1 MTLAFGAEI
10 VTRFAP
16 SPTGFLHLGHAHSAL
31 LGHRTA
37 RRAGGRFLLRI
48 EDIDRTRCKP
58 EFEAAIFDD
67 LHWLGLDWEE
77 PVRRQSDH
85 FPEYAAALQ
94 RLESNGLLYPCF
106 CSRKDIAAAAS
117 APHGGAPHEGETVIY
132 PGTCRGLDPILAA
145 ERKASG
151 APFALRLDTA
161 KAARQ
166 AGPLAFFNAEPD
178 GSNARETRAEPER
191 FGDVVLGR
199 RDAPASD
206 HPGDHPSYHLAATL
220 DDHLQGVTLVI
231 RGEDLRAATHIHRL
245 LQAVLDLATPQYR
258 HHLLL
263 TNQSGV
269 RLSKRDGAMALR
281 ALRDRGT
288 SASVVRRM
296 AGFQDA

>member
-31 LGHRTA
+31 LGHCTA
-37 RRAGGRFLLRI
+37 RESNGRFLLRI

-58 EFEAAIFDD
+58 EFERAIFDD

-85 FPEYAAALQ
+85 FADYAAALAQ
-94 RLESNGLLYPCF
+94 LESGGLLYPCF

-117 APHGGAPHEGETVIY
+117 APHEGETVIY

-145 ERKASG
+145 ERKAAG
-151 APFALRLDTA
+151 EPFALRLDTA
-161 KAARQ
+161 KAARRS
-166 AGPLAFFNAEPD
+166 GPLTFREAEPD
-178 GSNARETRAEPER
+178 GSDLREVRAEPER

-199 RDAPASD
+199 RDTPA
-206 HPGDHPSYHLAATL
+206 SYHLCATL
-220 DDHLQGVTLVI
+220 DDHLQGVALVI
-231 RGEDLRAATHIHRL
+231 RGEDLRLATHLHRL
-245 LQAVLDLATPQYR
+245 LQAVLGLASPQYR
-258 HHLLL
+258 HHVLL
-263 TNQSGV
+263 TNGSGV

-281 ALRDRGT
+281 ALRDRGI
-288 SASVVRRM
+288 SAEAVRKM

>member
-31 LGHRTA
+31 LGHRIA
-37 RRAGGRFLLRI
+37 SEAAKESGGGRFLLRI
-48 EDIDRTRCKP
+48 EDIDRSRCKP
-58 EFEAAIFDD
+58 EFEQAIFDD

-85 FPEYAAALQ
+85 FPDYAAALA
-94 RLESNGLLYPCF
+94 RLESDGLLYPCF

-117 APHGGAPHEGETVIY
+117 APHEGESVIY

-145 ERKASG
+145 EKKASG
-151 APFALRLDTA
+151 APFALRIDTA
-161 KAARQ
+161 KASGRS
-166 AGPLAFFNAEPD
+166 GPLAFLEAEPD
-178 GSNARETRAEPER
+178 GSNLREIPAEPER

-199 RDAPASD
+199 RDTPA
-206 HPGDHPSYHLAATL
+206 SYHLCASL
-220 DDHLQGVTLVI
+220 DDHLQGVSLVI
-231 RGEDLRAATHIHRL
+231 RGEDLRPATHIHRL
-245 LQAVLDLATPQYR
+245 LQAVLGLASPQYR

-263 TNQSGV
+263 TNESGV

-281 ALRDRGT
+281 ALRDRGI
-288 SASVVRRM
+288 SASAVRKM
-296 AGFQDA
+296 AGFHDA

>member
-37 RRAGGRFLLRI
+37 REAGGRFLLRI

-58 EFEAAIFDD
+58 EFEAAIVDD

-85 FPEYAAALQ
+85 FAEYAAALR
-94 RLESNGLLYPCF
+94 RLESAGLLYPCF

-117 APHGGAPHEGETVIY
+117 APHGVPSPDGVPSEGESVIY
-132 PGTCRGLDPILAA
+132 PGTCRALDPVLAA
-145 ERKASG
+145 ERRAAG
-151 APFALRLDTA
+151 APFALRLDVA
-161 KAARQ
+161 EAARR
-166 AGPLAFFNAEPD
+166 AGPLTFIDAEP
-178 GSNARETRAEPER
+178 GGANPREIRAEPER

-199 RDAPASD
+199 RDTPA
-206 HPGDHPSYHLAATL
+206 SYHLCATL
-220 DDHLQGVTLVI
+220 DDHIQGITLVI
-231 RGEDLRAATHIHRL
+231 RGEDLRPATHLHRL
-245 LQAVLDLATPQYR
+245 LQAVLGLATPQYR
-258 HHLLL
+258 HHVLL
-263 TNQSGV
+263 TNESGV

-288 SASVVRRM
+288 SANAVRKM
-296 AGFQDA
+296 AGFDDA

>member
-37 RRAGGRFLLRI
+37 REAGGRFLLRI

-58 EFEAAIFDD
+58 EFERAIFDD
-67 LHWLGLDWEE
+67 LHWLGIDWEQ

-85 FPEYAAALQ
+85 FSDYGAALS
-94 RLESNGLLYPCF
+94 RLESGGLLYPCF

-117 APHGGAPHEGETVIY
+117 APHEGETVIY

-145 ERKASG
+145 ERKAAG
-151 APFALRLDTA
+151 APFALRLNTA
-161 KAARQ
+161 EAVRRS
-166 AGPLAFFNAEPD
+166 GPLAFLEAEPD
-178 GSNARETRAEPER
+178 GSNLRETRAEPER

-199 RDAPASD
+199 RDIPA
-206 HPGDHPSYHLAATL
+206 SYHLCATL

-231 RGEDLRAATHIHRL
+231 RGEDLRPATHLHRL
-245 LQAVLDLATPQYR
+245 LQAVLGLASPQYR

-263 TNQSGV
+263 TNESGV

-281 ALRDRGT
+281 ALRDRGL
-288 SASVVRRM
+288 SASAVRKM

>member
-1 MTLAFGAEI
+1 MTFAFGAEI

-37 RRAGGRFLLRI
+37 RLAGGRFLLRI

-58 EFEAAIFDD
+58 EFEAAIYED

-85 FPEYAAALQ
+85 FPDYAAALG
-94 RLESNGLLYPCF
+94 RLEAMGLVYPCF

-117 APHGGAPHEGETVIY
+117 APHEGETVIY
-132 PGTCRGLDPILAA
+132 PGTCRALDPDVVA
-145 ERKASG
+145 ERKAAG
-151 APFALRLDTA
+151 APFALRLDVA

-166 AGPLAFFNAEPD
+166 AGALSFLDSEPD
-178 GSNARETRAEPER
+178 SSDFREIRAEPER

-199 RDAPASD
+199 RDTPA
-206 HPGDHPSYHLAATL
+206 SYHLCATL

-231 RGEDLRAATHIHRL
+231 RGEDLRPATHLHRL
-245 LQAVLDLATPQYR
+245 LQAVLGLATPRYR
-258 HHLLL
+258 HHVLLG
-263 TNQSGV
+263 NESGV
-269 RLSKRDGAMALR
+269 RLSKRDGALALR
-281 ALRDRGT
+281 ALRDRGIG
-288 SASVVRRM
+288 ADAVRAM

>member
-37 RRAGGRFLLRI
+37 REAGGRFLLRI

-58 EFEAAIFDD
+58 EFERAIFDD
-67 LHWLGLDWEE
+67 LHWLGIDWEQ

-85 FPEYAAALQ
+85 FPDYAAALA
-94 RLESNGLLYPCF
+94 RLESDGLLYPCF

-117 APHGGAPHEGETVIY
+117 APHEGETVIY
-132 PGTCRGLDPILAA
+132 PGTCRGLGPILAA
-145 ERKASG
+145 ERKAAG
-151 APFALRLDTA
+151 APFALRLNTGEA
-161 KAARQ
+161 VRRS
-166 AGPLAFFNAEPD
+166 GPLVFLEAEPD
-178 GSNARETRAEPER
+178 GSNLRETRAEPEH

-199 RDAPASD
+199 RDTPA
-206 HPGDHPSYHLAATL
+206 SYHLCATL

-231 RGEDLRAATHIHRL
+231 RGEDLRPATHLHRL
-245 LQAVLDLATPQYR
+245 LQAVLGLASPQYR
-258 HHLLL
+258 HHVLL
-263 TNQSGV
+263 TNESGV

-281 ALRDRGT
+281 ALRDRGL
-288 SASVVRRM
+288 SASAVRKM
-296 AGFQDA
+296 AGFHDA

>member
-16 SPTGFLHLGHAHSAL
+16 SPTGFLHLGHAYSAL
-31 LGHRTA
+31 FGHRVA
-37 RRAGGRFLLRI
+37 REVRGRFLLRI

-58 EFEAAIFDD
+58 EFEAAILDD

-94 RLESNGLLYPCF
+94 RLEWDGLLYPCF

-117 APHGGAPHEGETVIY
+117 APHEGETVIY
-132 PGTCRGLDPILAA
+132 PGICRGLDPILAA
-145 ERKASG
+145 ERRASG
-151 APFALRLDTA
+151 APFALRLDTQ
-161 KAARQ
+161 KASHR
-166 AGPLAFFNAEPD
+166 AGPLTFFDAEPD
-178 GSNARETRAEPER
+178 GANLREVGAEPER

-199 RDAPASD
+199 RDTPA
-206 HPGDHPSYHLAATL
+206 SYHLCATL

-231 RGEDLRAATHIHRL
+231 RGEDLRFATHLHRL
-245 LQAVLDLATPQYR
+245 LQAVLGLATPQYR

-281 ALRDRGT
+281 ALRDRGI
-288 SASVVRRM
+288 SANAVRAM

>member
-37 RRAGGRFLLRI
+37 REAGGRFLLRI

-58 EFEAAIFDD
+58 EFERAIFDD
-67 LHWLGLDWEE
+67 LHWLGIDWEQ

-85 FPEYAAALQ
+85 FSDYGAALS
-94 RLESNGLLYPCF
+94 RLESGGLLYPCF

-117 APHGGAPHEGETVIY
+117 APHEGETVIY

-145 ERKASG
+145 ERKAAG
-151 APFALRLDTA
+151 APFALRLNTA
-161 KAARQ
+161 EAVRRS
-166 AGPLAFFNAEPD
+166 GPLAFLEAEPD
-178 GSNARETRAEPER
+178 GSNLRETRAEPER

-199 RDAPASD
+199 RDIPA
-206 HPGDHPSYHLAATL
+206 SYHLCATL

-231 RGEDLRAATHIHRL
+231 RGEDLRPATHLHRL
-245 LQAVLDLATPQYR
+245 LQAVLGLASPQYR

-263 TNQSGV
+263 TNESGV
-269 RLSKRDGAMALR
+269 RLSKRDGAVALR
-281 ALRDRGT
+281 ALRDRGL
-288 SASVVRRM
+288 SASAVRKM
-296 AGFQDA
+296 AGFHDA

>member
-1 MTLAFGAEI
+1 MTFAFEAEI

-16 SPTGFLHLGHAHSAL
+16 SPTGFLHLGHAYSAL

-37 RRAGGRFLLRI
+37 RAANGRFLLRI

-58 EFEAAIFDD
+58 EFETAIFDD
-67 LHWLGLDWEE
+67 LHWLGLGWEQ

-85 FPEYAAALQ
+85 FVEYAAALQ
-94 RLESNGLLYPCF
+94 RLESDGLVYPCF

-117 APHGGAPHEGETVIY
+117 APHGVPSHEGETVIY

-145 ERKASG
+145 ARKAAG
-151 APFALRLDTA
+151 APFALRLDTE
-161 KAARQ
+161 KASRQ
-166 AGPLAFFNAEPD
+166 AGPLMFVDAEPD
-178 GSNARETRAEPER
+178 GSNPREIRAEPER

-199 RDAPASD
+199 RDTPA
-206 HPGDHPSYHLAATL
+206 SYHLCATL

-231 RGEDLRAATHIHRL
+231 RGEDLRPATHLHRL
-245 LQAVLDLATPQYR
+245 LQAVLGLATPHYR

-263 TNQSGV
+263 TNESGV

-281 ALRDRGT
+281 ALRDRGI
-288 SASVVRRM
+288 SASAVRRM
-296 AGFQDA
+296 AGFHDA

>member
-16 SPTGFLHLGHAHSAL
+16 SPTGLLHLGHAHSAL
-31 LGHRTA
+31 LGHRVA
-37 RRAGGRFLLRI
+37 HDAGGRFLLRI

-58 EFEAAIFDD
+58 EFETAIFDD

-85 FPEYAAALQ
+85 FADYAAALQ
-94 RLESNGLLYPCF
+94 RLEADGLIYPCF

-117 APHGGAPHEGETVIY
+117 APHEGETVIY

-145 ERKASG
+145 ERKAS
-151 APFALRLDTA
+151 AAAFALRLDVA
-161 KAARQ
+161 KAARR
-166 AGPLAFFNAEPD
+166 AGPLAFLDAEPD
-178 GSNARETRAEPER
+178 GSNAREIRAEPER

-199 RDAPASD
+199 RDTPA
-206 HPGDHPSYHLAATL
+206 SYHLCATL

-231 RGEDLRAATHIHRL
+231 RGEDLRPATHLHRL
-245 LQAVLDLATPQYR
+245 LQAVLGLATPQYR
-258 HHLLL
+258 HHVLLR
-263 TNQSGV
+263 NESGV

-281 ALRDRGT
+281 ALRDRGV
-288 SASVVRRM
+288 SANAVRKM

>member
-1 MTLAFGAEI
+1 MTLAFEAGI

-37 RRAGGRFLLRI
+37 RDAAKESGAGRFLLRI

-58 EFEAAIFDD
+58 EFERAIFDD

-85 FPEYAAALQ
+85 FPDYAAALA
-94 RLESNGLLYPCF
+94 RLESDGLLYPCF

-117 APHGGAPHEGETVIY
+117 APHEGETVIY
-132 PGTCRGLDPILAA
+132 PGTCRGLDPILAT

-151 APFALRLDTA
+151 GPFALRLDTA
-161 KAARQ
+161 EALRRS
-166 AGPLAFFNAEPD
+166 GPLAFLEAEPD
-178 GSNARETRAEPER
+178 GSDLREIRAEPER

-199 RDAPASD
+199 RDTPA
-206 HPGDHPSYHLAATL
+206 SYHLCATL

-231 RGEDLRAATHIHRL
+231 RGMDLRPATHIHRV
-245 LQAVLDLATPQYR
+245 LQAVLGLASPQYR
-258 HHLLL
+258 HHVLL
-263 TNQSGV
+263 TNESGA
-269 RLSKRDGAMALR
+269 RLSKRDGALALR
-281 ALRDRGT
+281 ALRDRGI
-288 SASVVRRM
+288 SAAAVRKM
-296 AGFQDA
+296 AGFHDA

>member
-16 SPTGFLHLGHAHSAL
+16 SPTGLLHLGHAHSAL
-31 LGHRTA
+31 LGHRVA
-37 RRAGGRFLLRI
+37 HDAGGRFLLRI

-58 EFEAAIFDD
+58 EFETAIFDD

-85 FPEYAAALQ
+85 FADYAAALQ
-94 RLESNGLLYPCF
+94 RLEAEGLLYPCF

-117 APHGGAPHEGETVIY
+117 APHEGETVIY

-151 APFALRLDTA
+151 AAFALRLDIA
-161 KAARQ
+161 KASRRS
-166 AGPLAFFNAEPD
+166 GPLAFLDAEPD
-178 GSNARETRAEPER
+178 GSNPRETRVEPER

-199 RDAPASD
+199 RDTPA
-206 HPGDHPSYHLAATL
+206 SYHLCATL

-231 RGEDLRAATHIHRL
+231 RGEDLRPATHLHRL
-245 LQAVLDLATPQYR
+245 LQAVLGLATPQYR
-258 HHLLL
+258 HHVLLR
-263 TNQSGV
+263 NESGV

-281 ALRDRGT
+281 ALRDRGV
-288 SASVVRRM
+288 SANAVRKM

>member
-1 MTLAFGAEI
+1 MTLAFGARI

-37 RRAGGRFLLRI
+37 RRENGRFLLRI

-58 EFEAAIFDD
+58 EFERAIFDD
-67 LHWLGLDWEE
+67 LHWLGLDWQE

-85 FPEYAAALQ
+85 FPDYAAALA
-94 RLESNGLLYPCF
+94 RLEAEGLLYPCF

-117 APHGGAPHEGETVIY
+117 APHGAPSAAAPSPDGEALIY
-132 PGTCRGLDPILAA
+132 PGTCRGLDPNLAT
-145 ERKASG
+145 ERKAAG

-161 KAARQ
+161 AAARR
-166 AGPLAFFNAEPD
+166 AGPLTFWEAGPD
-178 GSNARETRAEPER
+178 GAQWREIRAEPER

-199 RDAPASD
+199 RDTPA
-206 HPGDHPSYHLAATL
+206 SYHLCATL

-231 RGEDLRAATHIHRL
+231 RGEDLRAATHLHRL
-245 LQAVLDLATPQYR
+245 LQAVFGLASPRYW
-258 HHLLL
+258 HHVLL
-263 TNQSGV
+263 TNELGV
-269 RLSKRDGAMALR
+269 RLSKRDGALALR
-281 ALRDRGT
+281 TLRERGL
-288 SASVVRRM
+288 SAAAVRKM

>member
-67 LHWLGLDWEE
+67 LHWLGLDWKE

-94 RLESNGLLYPCF
+94 RLESEGLLYPCF

-117 APHGGAPHEGETVIY
+117 APHGIPTGEGETVIY
-132 PGTCRGLDPILAA
+132 PGTCRGLDPILVA

-161 KAARQ
+161 AAARQ
-166 AGPLAFFNAEPD
+166 AGPLAFFDAEPD
-178 GSNARETRAEPER
+178 GANARETRAEPER

-199 RDAPASD
+199 RDTPASY
-206 HPGDHPSYHLAATL
+206 HPSYHLAASL

-245 LQAVLDLATPQYR
+245 LQAVLGLATPQYR

-263 TNQSGV
+263 TSQSGV

-281 ALRDRGT
+281 ALRDRGI